1 MKLVEMY
8 FALNTVETQKDYDD
22 YIKRYEKELNELNE
36 YIIIQKISVMNI
48 KRIILEVLQD
58 FDIKEVLDQAE
69 TLFNDVLRHEAE
81 IDGKLSPNMIT
92 LGVEVLTINREMSKN
107 Y

>member
-8 FALNTVETQKDYDD
+8 FALNTVETQKDYDN
-22 YIKRYEKELNELNE
+22 YLKRYEKELNELNE

-48 KRIILEVLQD
+48 KRIIIEVLQD

-69 TLFNDVLRHEAE
+69 TLFNDVLRHEE
-81 IDGKLSPNMIT
+81 ESKGKLSPNMKI
-92 LGVEVLTINREMSKN
+92 LRDEALKIEKEFK
-107 Y
+107 

>member
-22 YIKRYEKELNELNE
+22 FLKRYEKELNELNE

-48 KRIILEVLQD
+48 KRIIIEVLQD

-69 TLFNDVLRHEAE
+69 TLFNDVLRHEE
-81 IDGKLSPNMIT
+81 ESDDKYQLPW
-92 LGVEVLTINREMSKN
+92 
-107 Y
+107 